1 MGEYLDIDE
10 STIYK
15 RVSKMKDEF
24 KIEIKIVKRQ
34 EQQENQGSEG
44 TTDVKSTPR
53 KKEGMKTRK
62 ANARKPKKNQ
72 ASEAKKEG
80 K

>member
-1 MGEYLDIDE
+1 
-10 STIYK
+10 
-15 RVSKMKDEF
+15 
-24 KIEIKIVKRQ
+24 VKRQ
-34 EQQENQGSEG
+34 EPQENQGSEG
-44 TTDVKSTPR
+44 TTDVNSTPR